1 MEHEDTKA
9 ESEERAR
16 GGRWHITHTTATPL
30 SLSPACHL
38 PPQLR
43 QLRQQGKH
51 AAGIM
56 HGEKLIGLRG
66 HLKSTRC
73 NSIHNYN
80 PFGPVYAINS

>member
-1 MEHEDTKA
+1 LYA
-9 ESEERAR
+9 AGVAR
-16 GGRWHITHTTATPL
+16 GLRAHRLLLT
-30 SLSPACHL
+30 ACHL

-73 NSIHNYN
+73 NNIHNYN